1 MQCSIAANTL
11 DSQVHMLTL
20 TFHLQTD
27 SRTSQIVEVACL
39 QLSDNTDGQRSCLQ
53 TFLVCLDNILDTSA
67 RLLALAGIHAQL
79 NGLGIVLGHIDD
91 TGARFQRSVV
101 VIGTDTLSCVVVCK
115 AIAVVVLH
123 LQGSGFGGRGGHF
136 LSAAIDCHNLQLV
149 GTGFQSYHIG
159 TSVRSVVAHQLVIQL
174 RIVAEEPAFHV
185 DMIAFGSIQ
194 FPELHIGRLQPA
206 IGLCHLDGSLDD
218 LVEAD
223 ALHLAFERIAACRM
237 VDGDV
242 STTVGK
248 VNAGDTLRI
257 VVLLRAVL
265 HGQHSLVL

>member
-11 DSQVHMLTL
+11 DGQVHMLTL

-27 SRTSQIVEVACL
+27 SRTSQIVEIACL

-123 LQGSGFGGRGGHF
+123 L
-136 LSAAIDCHNLQLV
+136 
-149 GTGFQSYHIG
+149 
-159 TSVRSVVAHQLVIQL
+159 
-174 RIVAEEPAFHV
+174 
-185 DMIAFGSIQ
+185 
-194 FPELHIGRLQPA
+194 
-206 IGLCHLDGSLDD
+206 
-218 LVEAD
+218 
-223 ALHLAFERIAACRM
+223 
-237 VDGDV
+237 
-242 STTVGK
+242 
-248 VNAGDTLRI
+248 
-257 VVLLRAVL
+257 
-265 HGQHSLVL
+265 